1 MSGKVISSAALNEQQ
16 ILDVCYYTQLNVSF
30 EVFLNGEGW
39 IVVDW
44 LAECGTNEIEQMLRN
59 LERQYPNER
68 IRVIDKTTGRLIDF
82 S

>member
-30 EVFLNGEGW
+30 EVLLNGEGW

-44 LAECGTNEIEQMLRN
+44 RAECGANEIEQMLRN

>member
-1 MSGKVISSAALNEQQ
+1 MSGKVISSDALNEQQ

-44 LAECGTNEIEQMLRN
+44 LAECGANEIEQMLRN

-82 S
+82 I

>member
-30 EVFLNGEGW
+30 EVLLNGEGW

-59 LERQYPNER
+59 LERQYLNER

>member
-30 EVFLNGEGW
+30 EVLLNGEEW

>member
-16 ILDVCYYTQLNVSF
+16 IHDVCYYTQLNVSF
-30 EVFLNGEGW
+30 EVLLNGEGW